1 MEPDLLTLNEQ
12 TAKLS
17 IDPVYDTNWC
27 DVPNEI
33 KVRCLEKLKFRERL
47 NMRATSKLSKCQI
60 DSLKYKFTFALFT
73 QKFDGFYKLFSI
85 LLGSNREDML
95 SNLKETTEWMKYI
108 LKIGVFDRL
117 IFNFDKFDAN
127 VNLTSGVDELIDAR
141 SVDFMQSNP
150 DFIIAMLKNLK
161 PIDSFLLNA
170 NSNPHFP
177 LDKIL
182 GELQVQQARFIE
194 ILNLSAPHGLQKV
207 AQMWIDKDSK
217 VGNLCHCSSG
227 LEDSLASFVNWFNN
241 SIIYRTGR
249 TVRIRIPG
257 SSKNIL
263 LDFYETNEL
272 LGAFRMVYRMEIV
285 LNDYNDSEEISYTR
299 LEKFLLEFRHQD
311 SDARE
316 YYESDEEEDGDFEYN
331 EFGHRDY
338 GDAKEKSRMLMTK
351 MMILESTKKR
361 RRIAMRTRRENETT
375 SLILM
380 KENYF

>member
-1 MEPDLLTLNEQ
+1 MNPNLMKLLKKTEN
-12 TAKLS
+12 LS

-33 KVRCLEKLKFRERL
+33 KVRCLEKFKFRERL
-47 NMRATSKLSKCQI
+47 NMRATSKLSKYQI
-60 DSLKYKFTFALFT
+60 DSLKYKFSLALFT

-85 LLGSNREDML
+85 LLGSNRKDML

-108 LKIGVFDRL
+108 WKIGVFDRL

-141 SVDFMQSNP
+141 AVYFAQSNP
-150 DFIIAMLKNLK
+150 AFIIAMLKNLK
-161 PIDSFLLNA
+161 PIDSFHLNA
-170 NSNPHFP
+170 NNNPHFP
-177 LDKIL
+177 LDNIL
-182 GELQVQQARFIE
+182 GELQVQQTRFIE
-194 ILNLSAPHGLQKV
+194 IFNLSAPHGLQKV

-217 VGNLCHCSSG
+217 VGNLFHCSSG
-227 LEDSLASFVNWFNN
+227 LDNSLTSFLNWFND
-241 SIIYRTGR
+241 SIIYHTGR
-249 TVRIRIPG
+249 TVRIQIPG

-285 LNDYNDSEEISYTR
+285 MNYYNDSEEISYDC
-299 LEKFLLEFRHQD
+299 LETFLLKFRHQD
-311 SDARE
+311 ADARE

-338 GDAKEKSRMLMTK
+338 GDAKETEQDGDNDNNDFGEFAEEEEKGRD
-351 MMILESTKKR
+351 
-361 RRIAMRTRRENETT
+361 EN
-375 SLILM
+375 
-380 KENYF
+380 